1 MANFAEVIDQQQ
13 MKEHLQNAIRT
24 GKVSHAYIISG
35 EKGSGKKFIA
45 GIFSKTLQCEDRQ
58 EKEGQIEA
66 CDKCHSCIQAEQS
79 DHPDIITVT
88 HEKPGSIG
96 VDDIRTQIR
105 DSVLI
110 KPYTG
115 AYKIY
120 IIPEGEK
127 MTSAAQNAL
136 LKTLEEPPSYV
147 VIIILT
153 ENMEVFLPTITSR
166 CIVLPMKPAGDN
178 SIRKFLMENM
188 RVVDYKA
195 DLCVAFARGNI
206 GKAIQLAQN
215 ETFDEIRNQTISFV
229 QDIKHK
235 EIFEINETVH
245 NIITAQ
251 EQDRKQDF
259 LDVLLFLIRDILIY
273 KATEEEDH
281 LIFRDKISYIRDTAD
296 RCTFGGLNLVAEAM
310 QKAKKRLD
318 ANVNADLA
326 LEMLMIAVKENI

>member
-45 GIFSKTLQCEDRQ
+45 GIFSRTLQCEDRQ

-66 CDKCHSCIQAEQS
+66 CDKCHSCIQAEKS

-110 KPYTG
+110 KPYAGT
-115 AYKIY
+115 YKIY

-127 MTSAAQNAL
+127 MTPAAQNAL

-215 ETFDEIRNQTISFV
+215 EIFDEIRNQTISFV

-296 RCTFGGLNLVAEAM
+296 RCTFVGLNTVVEAM
-310 QKAKKRLD
+310 QQAKRRID

>member
-45 GIFSKTLQCEDRQ
+45 GIFSRTLQCEDRQ

-66 CDKCHSCIQAEQS
+66 CDKCHSCIQAEKS

-110 KPYTG
+110 KPYAGT
-115 AYKIY
+115 YKIY

-127 MTSAAQNAL
+127 MTPAAQNAL

-215 ETFDEIRNQTISFV
+215 EIFDEIRNQTISFV

>member
-66 CDKCHSCIQAEQS
+66 CDKCHSCIQAEKS

-110 KPYTG
+110 KPYAGT
-115 AYKIY
+115 YKIY

-127 MTSAAQNAL
+127 MTPAAQNAL

-215 ETFDEIRNQTISFV
+215 EIFDEIRNQTISFV

-296 RCTFGGLNLVAEAM
+296 RCTFEGLNTVVEAM
-310 QKAKKRLD
+310 QQAKRRID

>member
-215 ETFDEIRNQTISFV
+215 EIFDEIRNQTISFV

-296 RCTFGGLNLVAEAM
+296 RCTFEGLNTVVEAM
-310 QKAKKRLD
+310 QQAKRRID

>member
-1 MANFAEVIDQQQ
+1 MANFAEIVDQQQ
-13 MKEHLQNAIRT
+13 MKEHLQNALRT

-45 GIFSKTLQCEDRQ
+45 GIFSKTLQCENRQ
-58 EKEGQIEA
+58 EKEGQIEP
-66 CDKCHSCIQAEQS
+66 CDECHACIQANHA

-88 HEKPGSIG
+88 HEKTGSVG

-115 AYKIY
+115 QYKIY
-120 IIPEGEK
+120 IIPDGEK
-127 MTSAAQNAL
+127 MTPAAQNAL
-136 LKTLEEPPSYV
+136 LKTLEEPPAYA

-153 ENMEVFLPTITSR
+153 ENMEAFLPTITSR
-166 CIVLPMKPAGDN
+166 CVVLPMKPAGDDSVRN
-178 SIRKFLMENM
+178 LLMEKM
-188 RVVDYKA
+188 RIVDYKA
-195 DLCVAFARGNI
+195 DLCVAFARGNV
-206 GKAIQLAQN
+206 GKALELAQN
-215 ETFDEIRNQTISFV
+215 ETFDEIRNQTILLV
-229 QDIKHK
+229 QNIRHK
-235 EIFEINETVH
+235 EIFEINEAVH

-251 EQDRKQDF
+251 EQDRRQDF
-259 LDVLLFLIRDILIY
+259 LDILLFLIRDILVY

>member
-45 GIFSKTLQCEDRQ
+45 GIFSRTLQCEDRQ

-66 CDKCHSCIQAEQS
+66 CDKCHSCIQAEKS

-110 KPYTG
+110 KPYAGT
-115 AYKIY
+115 YKIY

-127 MTSAAQNAL
+127 MTPAAQNAL

-206 GKAIQLAQN
+206 GKAIQLTQN
-215 ETFDEIRNQTISFV
+215 EIFDEIRNQTISFV

-296 RCTFGGLNLVAEAM
+296 RCSYEGLNRIIEAM
-310 QKAKKRLD
+310 RKARKRLD

-326 LEMLMIAVKENI
+326 LEMLMIAVKENL

>member
-215 ETFDEIRNQTISFV
+215 EIFDEIRNQTISFV

-259 LDVLLFLIRDILIY
+259 LDVLLFLFRDILIY

-296 RCTFGGLNLVAEAM
+296 RCTFEGLNTVVEAM
-310 QKAKKRLD
+310 QQAKRRID

>member
-45 GIFSKTLQCEDRQ
+45 GIFSRTLQCEDRQ

-66 CDKCHSCIQAEQS
+66 CDKCHSCIQAEKS

-110 KPYTG
+110 KPYAGT
-115 AYKIY
+115 YKIY

-127 MTSAAQNAL
+127 MTPAAQNAL

-281 LIFRDKISYIRDTAD
+281 LIFRDKISYIRDTAG
-296 RCTFGGLNLVAEAM
+296 RCTFAGLNTVVEAM
-310 QKAKKRLD
+310 QQAKKRID